1 MSSVAKNEKIKQTM
15 QITRERH
22 KNMTCRVFELKLNTR
37 KMSHSQY
44 EQLTTYFREAK
55 WRRNSIIA
63 DFVNAS
69 RKAKSAIVKVG
80 DTFEE
85 RQFSILGS
93 QVVQDI
99 YDSVKTELKILHI
112 KKEKGDKVGKLK
124 FKSVCNCIPLRQYK
138 TTYRI
143 DFVRRL
149 VRIQN
154 IRKSFRVH

>member
-1 MSSVAKNEKIKQTM
+1 
-15 QITRERH
+15 
-22 KNMTCRVFELKLNTR
+22 
-37 KMSHSQY
+37 MSHSQY

-124 FKSVCNCIPLRQYK
+124 FKSVCNCIPLRQYNSYPK
-138 TTYRI
+138 YPQKFQSARARTNPARSRNNQCKITQESEWLLSPCNMFYP
-143 DFVRRL
+143 
-149 VRIQN
+149 
-154 IRKSFRVH
+154 